1 MREATVKRQAAMTRE
16 GTSSW
21 AKRMNIEAVETA
33 RIPKI
38 MARIGGT
45 GGRLGEFISVEQL

>member
-33 RIPKI
+33 RIPNT
-38 MARIGGT
+38 MATMGGIGG
-45 GGRLGEFISVEQL
+45 GLGEFMRIDQL